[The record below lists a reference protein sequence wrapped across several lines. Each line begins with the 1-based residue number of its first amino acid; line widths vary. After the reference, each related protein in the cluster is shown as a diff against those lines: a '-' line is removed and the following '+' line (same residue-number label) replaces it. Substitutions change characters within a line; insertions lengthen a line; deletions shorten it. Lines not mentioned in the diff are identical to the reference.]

1 MSIQNAL
8 LPHKHVRFC
17 DSVIALSGY
26 LRQLLTEPRT
36 IEELWT
42 LVDRD
47 QSDWPVRPHF
57 NHVVLALDVLYA
69 IKQVKL
75 SQDGRVQV
83 ITQYEDH

>member
-47 QSDWPVRPHF
+47 QSDWPVRPNF